1 MYFFRC
7 YITARTVKFNH
18 LLVVFFQQLTSMGNY
33 INYILSLIWV
43 NIYIQMLLCVQTTQ
57 ITFYDLIPKKTER
70 KTCKFQCFQMH
81 HMSLSRFSILHNTY
95 QAVSI
100 ILSEFQAFV
109 QPWKYHIKLKSPP
122 QKKLLLWAE
131 ISQDLGHRSSGGY
144 WVHLWCCPS
153 ADCTSVGRIRVLQFH
168 LLGWLCAC
176 SESTASV
183 DFLCFPSWLCLR
195 VSMHFPQYMS
205 IQCL

>member
-122 QKKLLLWAE
+122 PKAPVVSRDFTRSR
-131 ISQDLGHRSSGGY
+131 SQ
-144 WVHLWCCPS
+144 V
-153 ADCTSVGRIRVLQFH
+153 IRG
-168 LLGWLCAC
+168 LLGSPVML
-176 SESTASV
+176 SV
-183 DFLCFPSWLCLR
+183 SWLHISRSYKGAAVPPARLVVCL
-195 VSMHFPQYMS
+195 Q
-205 IQCL
+205 